1 MKYNLF
7 KFLKLLVFTVFF
19 WSFASTLFIVIRFF
33 AYGEEQGA
41 TYVNPKNIIPITEWL
56 DFGLILGIIIGI
68 FYAIVEF
75 SFEKYISQ
83 KLNLAVSIG
92 LKLIIYLTILIIS
105 LSFITL
111 IAEDRMDIDLNNE
124 QGWWRT
130 DPLFWLSTAYFLL
143 TSLVFSFIRIANDKL
158 GSGVFIKMLL
168 GKYRKPQEEKRILMF
183 LDLKD
188 STAIAEKLGHKHYSQ
203 FIQDCFFDLNT
214 ILRRYDAEVYQY
226 VGDEAV
232 ISWRYKKGVKNNN
245 CIDLFYAFQNA
256 LLKRSKYYQKS
267 YGLNPL
273 FKAGLHGGQ
282 LMVAEVGTIK
292 KEIAYH
298 GDVINTTS
306 RIQSECNTYNENL
319 LISNGLLDT
328 IDLKSK
334 YKSRT
339 LGEIQLKGKQEIIE
353 ISAIQVV

>member
-7 KFLKLLVFTVFF
+7 KFLKLLAFTIFF

-33 AYGEEQGA
+33 AYGEEQGS
-41 TYVNPKNIIPITEWL
+41 TYVNPKNVIPITEWL
-56 DFGLILGIIIGI
+56 DFGLILGIIIGV

-75 SFEKYISQ
+75 SFGKYFSQ
-83 KLNLAVSIG
+83 KLNLALSIF
-92 LKLIIYLTILIIS
+92 LKLVIYLTMLIIS
-105 LSFITL
+105 LSFITF
-111 IAEDRMDIDLNNE
+111 IAEERMDIDLENE
-124 QGWWRT
+124 PGWWRT

-188 STAIAEKLGHKHYSQ
+188 STAIAEQLGHKQYSQ
-203 FIQDCFFDLNT
+203 FIQDCFFDLNK

-232 ISWRYKKGVKNNN
+232 ISWAYKKGIKNNR
-245 CIDLFYAFQNA
+245 CIALFYAFQEA
-256 LLKRSKYYQKS
+256 LLKRSKYYEKS
-267 YGLNPL
+267 YGLNPK
-273 FKAGLHGGQ
+273 FKAGLHGGR

-306 RIQSECNTYNENL
+306 RIQNECNTYSENL
-319 LISNGLLDT
+319 LISNVLLNDINLQT
-328 IDLKSK
+328 MYVSK
-334 YKSRT
+334 T
-339 LGEIQLKGKQEIIE
+339 LGAIQLKGKQEIID
-353 ISAIQVV
+353 ISAVRLA